1 MPRPDIV
8 VVGSSN
14 TDFIIHLK
22 RIPKVGETVLGGE
35 FMTAAGG
42 KGANQAVAAARAG
55 GAVCFIARVGQDS
68 LGNQAIAGFVREG
81 IDVTHVQHDRHSAS
95 GAALIFVSRTG
106 ENSIAVAG
114 GANNRLTPADVRKAR
129 AVLAQAKVVLMQ
141 LETPL
146 EAIEAAARFAAS
158 KGAVVILNPAP
169 ARSLPNGLLR
179 HLSILTPNES
189 EAELLTGVRLN
200 GLAAAEKATQKLL
213 RRGVPTVV
221 LTMGAKGALVA
232 TENGVELIPG
242 FVVKAIDTTAAG
254 DVFNGALAVALTEG
268 YPLSQAVRF
277 ANAAAA
283 ISVTRRGA
291 QPSAPKR
298 RTSEKFLETH

>member
-1 MPRPDIV
+1 MPRPNIV

-14 TDFIIHLK
+14 TDFTIHLK
-22 RIPKVGETVLGGE
+22 RIPRVGETVLGGE

-68 LGNQAIAGFVREG
+68 LGDEAIAGFVREG
-81 IDVTHVQHDRHSAS
+81 IDVTHVQHDRRSAS

-146 EAIEAAARFAAS
+146 EAIDAAARFAAS

-169 ARSLPNGLLR
+169 ARSLPNGILQ

-189 EAELLTGVRLN
+189 EAELLTGIRLHSFAATERAVR
-200 GLAAAEKATQKLL
+200 KLL

-221 LTMGAKGALVA
+221 LTMGKKGALIA

-254 DVFNGALAVALTEG
+254 DVFNGALGPHRRAPSQPSGALCQCGSG
-268 YPLSQAVRF
+268 YLGDLPRRAALRT
-277 ANAAAA
+277 AAA
-283 ISVTRRGA
+283 VY
-291 QPSAPKR
+291 
-298 RTSEKFLETH
+298 